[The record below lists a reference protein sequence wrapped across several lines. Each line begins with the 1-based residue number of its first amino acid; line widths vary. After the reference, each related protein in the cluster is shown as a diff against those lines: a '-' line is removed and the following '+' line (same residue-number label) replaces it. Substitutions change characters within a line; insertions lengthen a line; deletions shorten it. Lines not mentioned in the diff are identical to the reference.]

1 MKVPVL
7 PLRNLTTSPA
17 FYMFVAFAAGVLLGD
32 SFYGQ
37 LKSYVDWAVVLVGL
51 LVVLAVAVLYFY
63 DRRSSLP
70 LVSFAGVACF
80 VLGTVVL
87 VDDRKGQEVV
97 WAEGIKTYRVMVED
111 APVEKEN
118 FVW

>member
-1 MKVPVL
+1 MVSGRSVARSLFKYCLARILIADINMKVPVL

-51 LVVLAVAVLYFY
+51 LVVLAVAVLYSSVVIAAGQL
-63 DRRSSLP
+63 RRCCLLRFGNSG
-70 LVSFAGVACF
+70 AG
-80 VLGTVVL
+80 G
-87 VDDRKGQEVV
+87 
-97 WAEGIKTYRVMVED
+97 
-111 APVEKEN
+111 
-118 FVW
+118 